1 MQAKATPDAEAQ
13 SAQSL
18 RRESGRF
25 REGVF
30 MRRIGFLLWILTF
43 GPGAVAQQVLD
54 DGFRFA
60 NPHPAYRT
68 GEGPRV
74 CIDAAH
80 NNFHT
85 ADGRYKAF
93 ADLLRGDGYRVTG
106 TTEKFSAA
114 MLAGCDVVVISNAV
128 GDDNREN
135 WAFPHPSAFTR
146 AELEALHVWI
156 RGGGALLLIVD
167 HAPMAGAASDLG
179 AMLGVAMLDG
189 YTRGRRGPP
198 APLPDVFSWE
208 SGLLADHAIVRG
220 RNDGE
225 RISRVA
231 TFTGHA
237 FLASNDFAPVLRFGP
252 DAVATVHLGFNFE
265 DLPSDQWPRFSISGW
280 LHAASRRL
288 EKGRV
293 VLLGEAAMCT
303 AQVTGPERAPMG
315 MNHPAAAQNAQ
326 FCLNVVRWLSGLLGD

>member
-1 MQAKATPDAEAQ
+1 MKRMAAFVA
-13 SAQSL
+13 
-18 RRESGRF
+18 
-25 REGVF
+25 VVI
-30 MRRIGFLLWILTF
+30 MLLVAA
-43 GPGAVAQQVLD
+43 PVVCAQQVTD
-54 DGFRFA
+54 EKFRFSDP
-60 NPHPAYRT
+60 NPAYRE

-85 ADGRYKAF
+85 ADGRYKPF
-93 ADLLRGDGYRVTG
+93 ADLLRGDGYRVSG
-106 TTEKFSAA
+106 TTGKFSPT
-114 MLAGCDVVVISNAV
+114 MLAACDVLVISNAI
-128 GDDNREN
+128 GDDNRER

-146 AELEALHVWI
+146 AEIEAVYNWI

-208 SGLLADHAIVRG
+208 SGLLADHAIVGG
-220 RNDGE
+220 RNDTE

-237 FLASNDFAPVLRFGP
+237 FLASNDFAPILRFGP

-288 EKGRV
+288 GKGRV

-303 AQVTGPERAPMG
+303 AQVAGREREPMG

-326 FCLNVVRWLSGLLGD
+326 FCISTVRWLSGLLGD